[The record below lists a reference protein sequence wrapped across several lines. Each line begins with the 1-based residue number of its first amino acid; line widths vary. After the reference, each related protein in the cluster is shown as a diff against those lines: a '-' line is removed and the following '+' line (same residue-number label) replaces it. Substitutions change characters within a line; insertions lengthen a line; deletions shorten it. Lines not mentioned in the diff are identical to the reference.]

1 MSYEDNIHLLL
12 EHGADASYRTTTD
25 IRLGITVTWS
35 ALHCALQNSLSA
47 RTVSMLLA
55 AGADPNAM
63 IVVNCNAAKPMFQG
77 REDEFRQANLHGGTA
92 IASWIKNEPKN
103 EGDIRVLVE
112 LLRGGATLDNVVPNY
127 SHAEEYLL
135 EVSRHPPPGL
145 PLALMRNV
153 RAAGGTWRQ
162 YVYGPVHAM
171 LLLRALRASGGAE
184 VGPATSSYVAFALS
198 PDLEDGV
205 VGKILSYWMPK
216 QPFA

>member
-77 REDEFRQANLHGGTA
+77 REHESPR
-92 IASWIKNEPKN
+92 
-103 EGDIRVLVE
+103 
-112 LLRGGATLDNVVPNY
+112 
-127 SHAEEYLL
+127 
-135 EVSRHPPPGL
+135 RHRDCV
-145 PLALMRNV
+145 MDQK
-153 RAAGGTWRQ
+153 RAQKR
-162 YVYGPVHAM
+162 
-171 LLLRALRASGGAE
+171 R
-184 VGPATSSYVAFALS
+184 
-198 PDLEDGV
+198 
-205 VGKILSYWMPK
+205 
-216 QPFA
+216 